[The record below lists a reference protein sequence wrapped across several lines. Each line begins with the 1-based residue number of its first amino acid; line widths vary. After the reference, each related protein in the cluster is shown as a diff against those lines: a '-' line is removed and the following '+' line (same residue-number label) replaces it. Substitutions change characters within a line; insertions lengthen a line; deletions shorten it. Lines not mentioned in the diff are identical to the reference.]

1 MKTHRNHLFHGL
13 MIMAIL
19 VTNCNPM
26 KQTVDMIVYNA
37 HVYTVNEKFETV
49 EAFAVNDGRFLAMGT
64 TDEILFR
71 FESANTINALGKPV
85 YPGFNDGHCHFY
97 GYGENSIRY
106 ADLSG
111 TKSFDEVLERLKRHA
126 EKFPSEWLL
135 GRGWDQ
141 NTWETKQFP
150 DNDDLEKLF
159 PGKKVYLIRIDGHA
173 ALVSKQA
180 LKSAGINENYRIIGG
195 EVITNE
201 QGEASG
207 ILLDNAMDTIRDLI
221 PALTAE
227 QKETALVKAQQDC
240 FAVGLTSVTDAGLSY
255 QVIDLIAALQ
265 LQDKLKMKMN
275 VMLTPDSV
283 SLARFLPFGPKVTER
298 LIVRSIKL
306 YADGALGSRGAKLL
320 LPYSDETD
328 KTGMIMFE
336 KDYYEKICKQAYE
349 AGFQVNMH
357 AIGDS
362 ANRMALNIF
371 GSFLNGKNDLRWRI
385 EHAQVVD
392 PADFELFG
400 KYSIIPSVQSTHCTS
415 DMGWADERLGPERIK
430 TAYTQ
435 KQLILQNGWLI
446 NGTDF
451 PIESINPVNTFYA
464 AVARK
469 STDGFPVNGF
479 QTENALNREEALR
492 SITIWP
498 AKGAFEELVKGS
510 IEINKYADFVIL
522 DRDIMMIPSDSILL
536 TKVLRTV
543 SSGEIV
549 YE

>member
-1 MKTHRNHLFHGL
+1 

-19 VTNCNPM
+19 VSNCNPM

-37 HVYTVNEKFETV
+37 LVYTVNDKFETV

-64 TDEILFR
+64 SEDILFR
-71 FESANTINALGKPV
+71 FESANTINAKGKSV

-97 GYGENSIRY
+97 GFGENSVRY

-111 TKSFDEVLERLKRHA
+111 TKSFEEVIERLISHC
-126 EKFPSEWLL
+126 EKYPSEWLL

-141 NTWETKQFP
+141 NNWESKQFP
-150 DNDDLEKLF
+150 DNEQLEKLF
-159 PGKKVYLIRIDGHA
+159 PGVNIYLIRIDGHA
-173 ALVSKQA
+173 ALVSNKA
-180 LKSAGINENYRIIGG
+180 LQLAGIDEKYKIKGG
-195 EVITNE
+195 EILTNKY
-201 QGEASG
+201 GKLTG
-207 ILLDNAMDTIRDLI
+207 ILLDNAMEAVRELI
-221 PALTAE
+221 PVLTAE

-255 QVIDLIAALQ
+255 QIIDLIAALQ

-275 VMLTPDSV
+275 VMLAPDSV

-320 LPYSDETD
+320 APYSDEPD

-336 KDYYEKICKQAYE
+336 KDYYENICKQAFE

-371 GSFLNGKNDLRWRI
+371 GNFLKGTNDFRWRI
-385 EHAQVVD
+385 EHAQVVH
-392 PADFELFG
+392 PSDFELFG

-415 DMGWADERLGPERIK
+415 DMTWADERLGPVRIK
-430 TAYTQ
+430 TAYAQ
-435 KQLILQNGWLI
+435 KLLMQQNGWLI

-451 PIESINPVNTFYA
+451 PIESINPINTFYA

-469 STDGFPVNGF
+469 DVDGQPSGGF
-479 QTENALNREEALR
+479 QTENALSREEALR

-522 DRDIMMIPSDSILL
+522 DRDIMTIPENEILSV
-536 TKVLRTV
+536 KVVQTV
-543 SSGEIV
+543 SSGETVFEEKQVAIIQ
-549 YE
+549 